1 MDRIT
6 AEEAARLLGYHVKH
20 IYRLLR
26 EGVLTGQKFNGVW
39 EIDRD
44 VVLNLK
50 RRQSESGRLY
60 WHEDE

>member
-6 AEEAARLLGYHVKH
+6 AEEAGSILGYNVKH
-20 IYRLLR
+20 IYRLLKV
-26 EGVLTGQKFNGVW
+26 GVLTGQKFNRVW

-44 VVLNLK
+44 AVLELK
-50 RRQSESGRLY
+50 RRQSESGRLH